1 MIRAS
6 ILLLQ
11 ILILLAQNPYN
22 ILYLEEYVINWQE
35 LSMDDFRLNYQLSA
49 LDSEYHHH
57 IRFCCSWVY
66 FDFKQ
71 TSNTRERRWRRPD
84 NRGSMNSNDGSVD
97 GSRNNRV
104 NTVGNNNISCAVKT
118 VGGVNHEDGM
128 SSEGLT
134 LGGGHVLSLEGTQI
148 GFATLIRHILDNEGY
163 ETKPKRTFIM
173 P

>member
-1 MIRAS
+1 
-6 ILLLQ
+6 
-11 ILILLAQNPYN
+11 
-22 ILYLEEYVINWQE
+22 
-35 LSMDDFRLNYQLSA
+35 
-49 LDSEYHHH
+49 
-57 IRFCCSWVY
+57 
-66 FDFKQ
+66 
-71 TSNTRERRWRRPD
+71 
-84 NRGSMNSNDGSVD
+84 MNSNDGSVD

-128 SSEGLT
+128 SSKGLT